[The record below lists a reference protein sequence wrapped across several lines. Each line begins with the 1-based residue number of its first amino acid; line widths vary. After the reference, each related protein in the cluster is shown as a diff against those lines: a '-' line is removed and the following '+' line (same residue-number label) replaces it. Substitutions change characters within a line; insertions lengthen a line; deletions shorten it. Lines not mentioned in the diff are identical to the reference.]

1 MKERIEPY
9 ARRLVRFAV
18 PGPDTT
24 PAEIRRRGRMVA
36 ACAFVVI
43 VVASIAYACIGSQQ
57 QTALIAAAVDLRKAE
72 TCERLEHR
80 VLVVCLPQARWDAA
94 GPRVQDAW
102 LAGQRYTNQ
111 MITRIHVRGDDGR
124 TVFDQ
129 TFVQAR
135 GLGHNSQSAL

>member
-9 ARRLVRFAV
+9 ARRFVRFAV

-57 QTALIAAAVDLRKAE
+57 QSICVKLRPASVSSIASSSSVFRKPAGM
-72 TCERLEHR
+72 
-80 VLVVCLPQARWDAA
+80 PQARASKMPGLPA
-94 GPRVQDAW
+94 SG
-102 LAGQRYTNQ
+102 
-111 MITRIHVRGDDGR
+111 IR
-124 TVFDQ
+124 TK
-129 TFVQAR
+129 
-135 GLGHNSQSAL
+135 

>member
-9 ARRLVRFAV
+9 ARRFVRFAV

-36 ACAFVVI
+36 
-43 VVASIAYACIGSQQ
+43 ACIGSQQ